1 MEPRS
6 SHDVDRAPSPAAG
19 QAPARDAWL
28 EYERRKRV
36 FNARYWT
43 ATPEQREHFIQQLLR
58 ELGL

>member
-1 MEPRS
+1 MSAPES
-6 SHDVDRAPSPAAG
+6 STSSPAPAVPSP
-19 QAPARDAWL
+19 PARNAWL

-43 ATPEQREHFIQQLLR
+43 ATPEQHEHFIQQLLR